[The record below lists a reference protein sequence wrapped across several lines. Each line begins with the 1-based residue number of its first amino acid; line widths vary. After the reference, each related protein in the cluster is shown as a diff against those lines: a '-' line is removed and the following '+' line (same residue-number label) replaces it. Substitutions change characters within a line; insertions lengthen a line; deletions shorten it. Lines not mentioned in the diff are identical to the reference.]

1 MAVIFHLWPAWFG
14 FSQPTP
20 GQDKTKT
27 LISLISAEQAP
38 ITLDLGLVDL
48 GLPLCYLLMICF
60 LVTALFPGC
69 ADIDES

>member
-1 MAVIFHLWPAWFG
+1 MVVIFHLWPAWFG

-20 GQDKTKT
+20 EQDKTKT
-27 LISLISAEQAP
+27 LISVGQAP